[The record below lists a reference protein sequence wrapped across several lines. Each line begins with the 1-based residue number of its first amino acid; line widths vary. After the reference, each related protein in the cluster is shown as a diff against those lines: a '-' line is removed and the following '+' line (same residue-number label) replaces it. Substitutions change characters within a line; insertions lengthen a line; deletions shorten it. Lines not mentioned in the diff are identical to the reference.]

1 MNENNFDFYR
11 NLGVDPFKKLA
22 VIGGF
27 NTFIDL
33 ELSYPFIKQ
42 AESILELG
50 AGYGRCLDFFIAK
63 GYEGKLIAVEQSS
76 PLVQHLKEHYSP
88 RVEILQEDIKTLQ
101 LKEKVD
107 AALWMWSGIIDFSKE
122 EQLKTTGHIVS
133 LLNPG
138 GKIIIDTPRIGFQ
151 TYATHSDEHRIHLD
165 SSYGTLDC
173 YIPDEKEMGELKNKL
188 NMKSLEV
195 IHYLTAT
202 DKERTIYVLT
212 KND

>member
-1 MNENNFDFYR
+1 MNEKNFEFYR

-27 NTFIDL
+27 NSFTDL
-33 ELSYPFIKQ
+33 ELTYPFVKH
-42 AESILELG
+42 AGSILELG

-63 GYEGKLIAVEQSS
+63 GYTGKLIAVEQSD
-76 PLVQHLKEHYSP
+76 PLFQYLKEHYSP
-88 RVEILQEDIKTLQ
+88 RVEILQEDIKTMK

-107 AALWMWSGIIDFSKE
+107 VALWMWSGIIDFSKE
-122 EQLKTTGHIVS
+122 EQLNTTRHIVS

-138 GKIIIDTPRIGFQ
+138 GKLVIDTPRFGFQ
-151 TYATHSDEHRIHLD
+151 TYATHSDEHTIHLD

-173 YIPDEKEMGELKNKL
+173 YIPDEKEMGELKEKL
-188 NMKSLEV
+188 EMKNMDV

-202 DKERTIYVLT
+202 DKQRTIYVLT
-212 KND
+212 K